1 MFLVKGKSAVH
12 GFNSTRCIICAG
24 CSGGVRWQNADCCNS
39 LIPSVR
45 AFSVFLGALLAF
57 LLTTGIA
64 VAIGDALAFI
74 IPTFWICLAAA
85 AMFLI
90 FGIYTLVQKEDE
102 AKMKMKEVRSAVF
115 SSFSLI
121 TLMEL
126 GDKTQFAVI
135 ALSAE
140 YEFPFLVYLGVMVA
154 FILITALGI
163 IFGAALTRF
172 VPLRYI
178 RLGSGIVFLL
188 FGVVFLITAV
198 VG

>member
-1 MFLVKGKSAVH
+1 MNLTPLVASFVLVALAELGDKTQIAVIMMSSR
-12 GFNSTRCIICAG
+12 FK
-24 CSGGVRWQNADCCNS
+24 
-39 LIPSVR
+39 

-57 LLTTGIA
+57 LLTNGIA
-64 VAIGDALAFI
+64 VAVGEALATV
-74 IPTFWICLAAA
+74 IPNFWIRLAAA

-90 FGIYTLVQKEDE
+90 FGVYTLVSRKSE
-102 AKMKMKEVRSAVF
+102 AQVKTKEVRNGVF

-140 YEFPFLVYLGVMVA
+140 YKFPFLVYLGVMVA
-154 FILITALGI
+154 FILITTLGI

-178 RLGSGIVFLL
+178 QLGSGIVFLL
-188 FGVVFLITAV
+188 FGVIFLISAV
-198 VG
+198 LT

>member
-1 MFLVKGKSAVH
+1 MDLTPLVASFVVVAVAEL
-12 GFNSTRCIICAG
+12 GDKTQIAVITLSSRF
-24 CSGGVRWQNADCCNS
+24 
-39 LIPSVR
+39 R
-45 AFSVFLGALLAF
+45 ALSVFLGALLAF

-74 IPTFWICLAAA
+74 IPTFSIRLAAA

-90 FGIYTLVQKEDE
+90 FGIYTHVQMEDE

-135 ALSAE
+135 DLSAE